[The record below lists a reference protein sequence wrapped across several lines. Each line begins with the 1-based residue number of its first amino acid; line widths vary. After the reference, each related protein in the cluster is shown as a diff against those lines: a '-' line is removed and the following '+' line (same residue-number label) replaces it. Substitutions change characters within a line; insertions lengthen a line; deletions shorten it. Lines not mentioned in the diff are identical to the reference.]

1 MVLRQQKWDSLG
13 VCVSARLKVL
23 GALDSKWSGRLGGM
37 SINVDR
43 QEGQKSVTTL
53 VGFLRDQ
60 AALSGVLCT
69 LCELHLPVLSVKRV
83 DKQKKQ

>member
-1 MVLRQQKWDSLG
+1 MDKVATYRI
-13 VCVSARLKVL
+13 KVL
-23 GALDSKWSGRLGGM
+23 GELDTKWSGRLGGM

-60 AALSGVLCT
+60 AALAGLMAT
-69 LCELHLPVLSVKRV
+69 LHELHLRVLSVECL
-83 DKQKKQ
+83 DG